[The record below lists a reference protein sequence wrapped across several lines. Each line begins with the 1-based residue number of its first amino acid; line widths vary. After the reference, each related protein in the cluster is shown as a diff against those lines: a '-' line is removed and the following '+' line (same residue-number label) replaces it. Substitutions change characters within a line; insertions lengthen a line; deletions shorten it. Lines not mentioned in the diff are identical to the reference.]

1 MEATKCLQDIKTE
14 GLRGIRTMLRA
25 VLIYGPKFW
34 VIENVFRSAPW
45 ITDILQISHQICND
59 GTLKPYITKSVPPDC
74 LDKSPASYEKTKLL
88 AKMCFKRYGRPILLH
103 VGSGSGGR
111 YFFGHFPSFPV
122 RNSWVK
128 KKTVNSVRTKEK
140 KRKIIALGNPAT
152 RSLIDKKVSKAFA
165 DAFLKCLRPKNDSIE
180 RYLRRLKRQK
190 RRLGIDSLI
199 KN

>member
-1 MEATKCLQDIKTE
+1 M
-14 GLRGIRTMLRA
+14 
-25 VLIYGPKFW
+25 
-34 VIENVFRSAPW
+34 
-45 ITDILQISHQICND
+45 
-59 GTLKPYITKSVPPDC
+59 
-74 LDKSPASYEKTKLL
+74 
-88 AKMCFKRYGRPILLH
+88 H

-152 RSLIDKKVSKAFA
+152 RSLIDKKVSNAFA